1 MTSRKQF
8 LLRINSEL
16 YQAIEVWAHQELRSV
31 NGQIEYILKDA
42 VSKRQKAIENVSL
55 EDKPVDSPAKDD
67 A

>member
-16 YQAIEVWAHQELRSV
+16 YQAIEAWAHRELRSV

-42 VSKRQKAIENVSL
+42 VSKRRRAAEDLSL
-55 EDKPVDSPAKDD
+55 ADKPATSPAKDD
-67 A
+67 L